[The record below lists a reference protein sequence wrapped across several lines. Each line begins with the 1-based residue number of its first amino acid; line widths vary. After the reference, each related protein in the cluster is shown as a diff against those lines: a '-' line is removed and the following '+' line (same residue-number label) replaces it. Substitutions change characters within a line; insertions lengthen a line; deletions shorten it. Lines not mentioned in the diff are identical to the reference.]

1 MENTNKPQK
10 KSLFGFIWPY
20 IVIIGFIAMF
30 VFFILGNNGTQT
42 VKLTEVQVAELL
54 NSDEKLVNDVSIKRE
69 STIVTV
75 YGKYTDTT
83 NDNKVYKF
91 EAVIDSVAFDTYTY
105 TTPDGDYTI
114 TGIIENR
121 KHVVEGIELDYY
133 TASNYHVINAYETNW
148 FLEWLPTIL
157 IVGAGLIIGF
167 VLLSKLSAS
176 VNNSNNKAMDFNKS
190 RARREDTS
198 SVRFDDVAGCDEE
211 KAELIELVDYLKD
224 PRKYTRLGAKL
235 PKGVLLVGPPGTGK
249 TLLAKATAGEAG
261 VPFFSISGSDFVE
274 LYVGVGAGRVRDMF
288 KKAKQCAPCLI
299 FIDEIDAVGRQRG
312 AGMGGGNDE
321 REQTLNQL
329 LVEMDGFGDNSG
341 IIVMAATNRD
351 DVLDPALLRAG
362 RFDRQITV
370 DLPDKKGREAILKVH
385 ARGKQIDPSVDFSNI
400 AKRTTGFSGADL
412 ANVINEAAIL
422 AVREN
427 KDTIGTREIDEA
439 IDRRIAGPAKNSR
452 SMTEHERK
460 QVAYHEAGHAII
472 GLTLPYS
479 DKVEKIT
486 IVPRGRTGGHV
497 LMGPEEDRF
506 LMTKNELMA
515 RIVGYLGGRSSEEI
529 FFDDVST
536 GAHNDIEVATRIA
549 RAMVVEYGMSDLG
562 PIQYEKQSGSVFL
575 GRDYTNNQKNFST
588 QIAYEIDT
596 EVRRIIDEAHEEAKR
611 VISEHKDDVILLAET
626 LLVVE
631 TINDEE
637 IKYLLEHR
645 TLPSLE
651 AKVEEKKIEEVKK
664 PTTRKPRTKKVAPTE
679 ETKTTEEAKP
689 SEEKGDKGEE

>member
-30 VFFILGNNGTQT
+30 VFFVLGNNGTQT

-114 TGIIENR
+114 REIIEHR
-121 KHVVEGIELDYY
+121 THEVDGVTLPYY
-133 TASNYHVINAYETNW
+133 TESNRHIINAYETNW

-261 VPFFSISGSDFVE
+261 LPFFSISGSDFVE

-664 PTTRKPRTKKVAPTE
+664 PTTRKPRTKKVTPTE

>member
-114 TGIIENR
+114 MGIIQHRTHE
-121 KHVVEGIELDYY
+121 VEGITLKYY
-133 TASNYHVINAYETNW
+133 TSSNYHVINAYETNW

-370 DLPDKKGREAILKVH
+370 DLPDRKGREAILKVH

-626 LLVVE
+626 LLGVE
-631 TINDEE
+631 TIND
-637 IKYLLEHR
+637 
-645 TLPSLE
+645 
-651 AKVEEKKIEEVKK
+651 
-664 PTTRKPRTKKVAPTE
+664 
-679 ETKTTEEAKP
+679 
-689 SEEKGDKGEE
+689 